1 MSRPNPFV
9 LIAVLLLFITVFG
22 GAPLLKGGLFL
33 DANEGDSFHLLDI
46 LLQIDM
52 GLRPHLD
59 FSTPLGFLAFLP
71 ISTFIDAGYPAGTA
85 ILLAQLGVA
94 IVLFPFVIYVGL
106 TRFSRSLAWMFGVLT
121 LGLVLSLSFG
131 GVSTGVSIAMHYNR
145 WAWALAFVAVAL
157 AILPSR
163 REHPAVDSA
172 LIGAFG
178 AVLALLKA
186 TYFVAL
192 GPGVFLALYLRWQGF
207 GILAAFAGAIAVAV
221 VTTIFHGFEF
231 WSAYVGDLILVFG
244 SEVRPFAGANLATI
258 VAGSA
263 YFGATLL
270 GGSAFFMVRRS
281 GHDVAAYALLL
292 LVPGF
297 IYVSYQN
304 FGNDPQWIWFL
315 GLVLFMLRPES
326 GFGQIARQDLRLLM
340 GGAAWVALALNFPS
354 LFANATSPISHA
366 RMDAARFQPMIPE
379 ALGHQDI
386 FVRNDR
392 GFAMTALVHRDR
404 QDPDWTR
411 YQTIA
416 DRAPL
421 SEFEGITFPYCE
433 WASGSRAYLERVAE
447 ELVRDGLTPDA
458 QVLFA
463 DSLAGLWLFGPF
475 KPLEGGAPWYYG
487 GLTGLENADYLVI
500 PKCAFV
506 AGLRSIMIEE
516 LKPSEFG
523 FSLVRDRE
531 LYALFAVGP

>member
-9 LIAVLLLFITVFG
+9 LIAVLLLFVAIFG
-22 GAPLLKGGLFL
+22 GVPLLKGGLFL

-46 LLQIDM
+46 LLQINM
-52 GLRPHLD
+52 GSRPHLD

-71 ISTFIDAGYPAGTA
+71 ISVFVEAGYPTGTA

-131 GVSTGVSIAMHYNR
+131 GGSTGVSVAMHYNR

-163 REHPAVDSA
+163 REHPIIDSV
-172 LIGAFG
+172 LIGIFG
-178 AVLALLKA
+178 VVLALLKA

-192 GPGVFLALYLRWQGF
+192 APGVFLALYLRWRGL
-207 GILAAFAGAIAVAV
+207 GVLAAFSGAIAAAL
-221 VTTIFHGFEF
+221 VTIAFQGFEI
-231 WSAYVGDLILVFG
+231 WSAYMRDLVLVLG

-258 VAGSA
+258 IAGSA
-263 YFGATLL
+263 YFGVTLL
-270 GGSAFFMVRRS
+270 GGSTFFMVRRS
-281 GHDVAAYALLL
+281 GHDVTAYALLL

-297 IYVSYQN
+297 IYVTYQN

-315 GLVLFMLRPES
+315 GLVLFTLRPES
-326 GFGQIARQDLRLLM
+326 GFGQIAGQDLRLMM
-340 GGAAWVALALNFPS
+340 GGAAWIALALNFPS

-366 RMDAARFQPMIPE
+366 RMEPSRFQPMIPQTY
-379 ALGHQDI
+379 GNQDI

-392 GFAMTALVHRDR
+392 GNAMTALVHLDR
-404 QDPDWTR
+404 EDPNWAR
-411 YQTIA
+411 FQTIA
-416 DRAPL
+416 DRGPL

-447 ELVRDGLTPDA
+447 ELVRDGVTQDA

-475 KPLEGGAPWYYG
+475 KPLKGGAPWYYG

-500 PKCAFV
+500 PKCSFV
-506 AGLRSIMIEE
+506 AGLRGIMIEE
-516 LKPSEFG
+516 LKSSDYT
-523 FSLVRDRE
+523 FSLNRDSE
-531 LYALFAVGP
+531 LYALFAVEP